1 MREVDEK
8 QEISLL
14 WPNFSRVYP
23 CAGRMQFDDV

>member
-14 WPNFSRVYP
+14 WPNLPQICSDRLLP
-23 CAGRMQFDDV
+23 ENN